1 MDVILF
7 PSSTTDSEALT
18 IALTTAIS
26 SPQDFEFLDTLIA
39 TAERYA
45 AGLDATTVRECKTAA
60 LKQAERLSSFQDRRG
75 RHTDAPSLQE
85 QERRMRTVYAKRA

>member
-7 PSSTTDSEALT
+7 PSSTTDSAALT
-18 IALTTAIS
+18 IALSTALS
-26 SPQDFEFLDTLIA
+26 SPQDSEFLDLMIT

-45 AGLDATTVRECKTAA
+45 AGLDATTVRDCKAAA
-60 LKQAERLSSFQDRRG
+60 LKQVERLSSFQDRHG

-85 QERRMRTVYAKRA
+85 QERRMRSVCAQ

>member
-18 IALTTAIS
+18 IALTMVAST
-26 SPQDFEFLDTLIA
+26 PQNSEFLDTLIA
-39 TAERYA
+39 TAKRHA

-75 RHTDAPSLQE
+75 QRTDTPSLQE
-85 QERRMRTVYAKRA
+85 QERRMRSVCAK